1 MKTKVTTLK
10 KILVLSFLL
19 SNPAFS
25 QLQSFGLEGKVV
37 NEVKQYAGILYAATD
52 SGVYKRNLFVDT
64 TWVFMGL
71 ENIKVNAIYPH
82 DMGPISSNI
91 VITAGISPTFTEDDS
106 ALIYCRLDE
115 EDDSWAITDT
125 GIVRSEILEINS
137 VDGFPSPLIC
147 GETYAGGNGKLYRR
161 GISSWYEKV
170 FDIGI
175 GQLNVVKTNSITGDV
190 WIGGENGILAPY
202 ISKSTDLGDSW
213 NTAYPDLAGDN
224 ACNSI
229 EFDPNDTAVVYAGM
243 EGLIIKTTNGGESWE
258 QTGLINTP
266 YYFFGLAYDPFN
278 NILYAG
284 GTTNNN
290 ELGLFWSYDKGDT
303 WHELLMTGLNLY
315 KGISS
320 LAIAANLIPEDYIL
334 YIGTYGDGV
343 LSFRAPVN
351 DIDDKKEIISDYQL
365 KQNYPNPFNAQTTI
379 EFTISPLAKGEI
391 PIYRDGGFTTLK
403 IYDVLGNE
411 VATLISDYLSPGTH
425 RVTWNAD
432 NVASGVYLYRL
443 QAGTYTAAK
452 RLVLLK

>member
-1 MKTKVTTLK
+1 MKTKIATLK
-10 KILVLSFLL
+10 KILILSLLL

-25 QLQSFGLEGKVV
+25 QFQSFGLEGKVI
-37 NEVKQYAGILYAATD
+37 NDIKHYAGILYAATD
-52 SGVYKRNLFVDT
+52 SGVYKKNLFVDT
-64 TWVFMGL
+64 TWIFTGL
-71 ENIKVNAIYPH
+71 ENIKVTAIYPH
-82 DMGPISSNI
+82 DIGPVSSGI
-91 VITAGISPTFTEDDS
+91 VMTAGISPTFTEDDS
-106 ALIYCRLDE
+106 ALIYCRLDV

-125 GIVRSEILEINS
+125 GINRSEVLEINS

-161 GISSWYEKV
+161 GLSSWYEKV

-175 GQLNVVKTNSITGDV
+175 GQLNVVKTNSNTGDV
-190 WIGGENGILAPY
+190 WIGGENGIFAPY

-213 NTAYPDLAGDN
+213 NTAYLDLGGDN

-229 EFDPNDTAVVYAGM
+229 EFDINDTAVIYAGM
-243 EGLIIKTTNGGESWE
+243 EGLVIKTTNGGESWE
-258 QTGLINTP
+258 QTGLTNTP
-266 YYFFGLAYDPFN
+266 YYFYGLAYDPFN

-284 GTTNNN
+284 GSTNNN
-290 ELGLFWSYDKGDT
+290 EFGLFWSYDKGET
-303 WHELLMTGLNLY
+303 WHTFLATGIFLL

-320 LAIAANLIPEDYIL
+320 LAIAATLIPEDYIL

-351 DIDDKKEIISDYQL
+351 DIDDKRETISEFQL

-379 EFTISPLAKGEI
+379 EFTTPPYQGGDKGVVV
-391 PIYRDGGFTTLK
+391 TLK

-411 VATLISDYLSPGTH
+411 VATLVSDYLSPGTH

-432 NVASGVYLYRL
+432 NIASGVYLYHL
-443 QAGTYTAAK
+443 QAGSFTAAK